1 MSAPRLHIIAL
12 GGTIASAPQTDAA
25 SGVMPTIGAE
35 QIAAAA
41 QLDTLTL
48 EDEPPLVTFEQLA
61 QVGSG
66 SITLTHLFDAVRS
79 IRRAAADGADGV
91 VLTQGT
97 DTLEDSAF
105 VLALLNDAGIPVVLT
120 GAMRNPSLPGADGGA
135 NVRSAARTA
144 LDPRMKELAADR
156 RLAAALV
163 FADEV
168 FDPLSVTK
176 AHTTS
181 VAAFQAGLG
190 QGPLGWVSE
199 DRLVLPHAPAA
210 SRAVPGWSVP
220 DLSVPDQSVPDQ
232 SVPEAPTS
240 DQPTP
245 EPAPAFPRV
254 AVLEVGLDDDLSL
267 VEELAE
273 AGYAGCVLAGVG
285 GGHVPQSTVARV
297 AAVAAEVPV
306 VLASRTGAGATLE
319 RTYGY
324 PGAEID
330 LLGRGLVP
338 AGTLNARKAR
348 LALILALHFGT
359 DFPVL

>member
-1 MSAPRLHIIAL
+1 MSTPRLRVIAL
-12 GGTIASAPQTDAA
+12 GGTIASAPQGDAS
-25 SGVMPTIGAE
+25 SGVSPSIGAD

-41 QLDTLTL
+41 RLDTLTL
-48 EDEPPLVTFEQLA
+48 DGAPPDLTFEQLA

-66 SITLTHLFDAVRS
+66 SITLTHLFDAVRHV
-79 IRRAAADGADGV
+79 RRAAAEGADGV

-120 GAMRNPSLPGADGGA
+120 GAMRNPSLPGTDGGA
-135 NVRSAARTA
+135 NVRAAARTA
-144 LDPRMKELAADR
+144 LDPRMRELAADR

-176 AHTTS
+176 THTTS
-181 VAAFQAGLG
+181 VAAFRAGLG

-199 DRLVLPHAPAA
+199 DRLVLPHVPAA
-210 SRAVPGWSVP
+210 SRAVTGWSVP
-220 DLSVPDQSVPDQ
+220 EVP
-232 SVPEAPTS
+232 AAG
-240 DQPTP
+240 
-245 EPAPAFPRV
+245 EPSPATDPGFPRV
-254 AVLEVGLDDDLSL
+254 ALVEAGLDDDLGL
-267 VEELAE
+267 LDGLAE
-273 AGYAGCVLAGVG
+273 AGYAGCVLSGMG
-285 GGHVPQSTVARV
+285 GGHVPQSTVGRV
-297 AAVAAEVPV
+297 AALAERIPV

-319 RTYGY
+319 ATYGY

-338 AGTLNARKAR
+338 A
-348 LALILALHFGT
+348 
-359 DFPVL
+359 